1 MIKSLSLGGLTW
13 VELGK
18 RVWNEIQEDE
28 VFGRAAQLS
37 YYFLLALFPLLL
49 FLTSILGL
57 VAGED
62 GELRQS
68 LFNYL
73 GSVLPGEASDL
84 ISKTVTD
91 VTEGSGGGKLSFG
104 ILATLWAASNG
115 MGAIL
120 EALNVAYEVKE
131 TRPWWK
137 ARIVAIGLTFALA
150 LLILS
155 ALVLV
160 LYGHNIAEAV
170 AGSFGLGRAFELGW
184 KVLQWPIVLAFVLFA
199 FALIYYFAP
208 DLHDQDWK
216 WVSPGAV
223 LGVAIWLLVS
233 FAFRTYLQYFN
244 SYSATYGSLGAVI
257 ILMLWFYFTGLA
269 ILVGGEINSEIENEV
284 AKRGAPDA
292 KEKGEKA
299 PDGGKAEAAGSAEG
313 TRGKASAATA
323 GGTAAA
329 RKTDAVALK
338 KTQTKAQKKTGRST
352 ETTAPAR
359 RGHDSGAGL
368 TSHASQERP
377 RPTPEEMRTRK
388 RTARSFS
395 LGKAVVVLG
404 AWVVS
409 KVRGKP
415 VGKS

>member
-1 MIKSLSLGGLTW
+1 MIKALSLGGLSW
-13 VELGK
+13 AELGK
-18 RVWNEIQEDE
+18 RVWREIEEDE

-57 VAGED
+57 IADEN
-62 GELRQS
+62 GELRKS
-68 LFNYL
+68 LFEYL
-73 GSVLPGEASDL
+73 GSVMPGEASKL
-84 ISKTVTD
+84 VSD
-91 VTEGSGGGKLSFG
+91 VIDGSGGGKLSFG

-160 LYGHNIAEAV
+160 LYGHNIAETV

-184 KVLQWPIVLAFVLFA
+184 KVLQWPIVLAFVLLA
-199 FALIYYFAP
+199 FALLYYFAP

-223 LGVAIWLLVS
+223 LGVALWLIVS

-244 SYSATYGSLGAVI
+244 TYSATYGSLGAVI
-257 ILMLWFYFTGLA
+257 IMMLWFYFTGLA
-269 ILVGGEINSEIENEV
+269 ILVGGEINSEIENEM
-284 AKRGAPDA
+284 AKQGAPDA

-299 PDGGKAEAAGSAEG
+299 PDDGKPEAAASAEG
-313 TRGKASAATA
+313 TRGKASADAT
-323 GGTAAA
+323 GGTAVA
-329 RKTDAVALK
+329 RKTDAVAVK
-338 KTQTKAQKKTGRST
+338 KPQKQTEKAGRS
-352 ETTAPAR
+352 AQSSVPAR
-359 RGHDSGAGL
+359 RGRDSGAGL
-368 TSHASQERP
+368 TSNASQGRS
-377 RPTPEEMRTRK
+377 RLNSEEMRTAK

-409 KVRGKP
+409 KVRGKR
-415 VGKS
+415 